1 MNLLSRTMPWLIVL
15 ASIIV
20 MLVYVL
26 LGHYAHPSADDYCM
40 ANGVQSSGLISHLL
54 HHYAEWSGRYASN
67 TLYALYPMIFG
78 FADGYQVMPAAIIL
92 LLLLATAFFLSS
104 LFRIRLL
111 LPLNLLIAVSFT
123 AIFILGMR
131 DTASSLY
138 WTAGAMTYQ
147 SANILL
153 LLMLGLMIRLHDS
166 QSAQRGIGVTS
177 GLLVAVIILG
187 IGTHETN
194 MMLVTG
200 LVLLA
205 FLLQLHRG
213 WHRSRPWLLLLLV
226 AAISS
231 AIVFFAPGNL
241 ARTSTFPMSHDL
253 MRSLEG
259 SYVMGLKTL
268 RIWLGSPLLIV
279 ATLLTPFATA
289 KLLSLS
295 QRTFQLS
302 GTGLF
307 TLILVTLAVPF
318 VLQFPAWWAMGGYPP
333 ARTVDAIYF
342 VFLVC
347 WLATIAALSR
357 HYLFSGLQSF
367 QHGPMSGQLMLVF
380 VISSVL
386 FIAAIATN
394 GKFRRAV
401 GDLLYRAGPYH
412 AYILA
417 RYRLIEESIERNEF
431 FLTVPEYDGE
441 YPRSIYYNDIRP
453 HPGDWRNVCYARYY
467 GVSAIRRVKMQN
479 DR

>member
-1 MNLLSRTMPWLIVL
+1 MPWLILL
-15 ASIIV
+15 ASIMV
-20 MLVYVL
+20 LLVYVL

-40 ANGVQSSGLISHLL
+40 ANGVQSAGLFSHLL
-54 HHYAEWSGRYASN
+54 HHYVEWSGRYASN

-78 FADGYQVMPAAIIL
+78 FTDGYQVMPAAIIL
-92 LLLLATAFFLSS
+92 LLVLATAFFLSS
-104 LFRIRLL
+104 LFRIRLF
-111 LPLNLLIAVSFT
+111 LPFNLLIAVSFT

-153 LLMLGLMIRLHDS
+153 LFMLGLMIRLHDS

-187 IGTHETN
+187 VGTHETN

-200 LVLLA
+200 LVMLA
-205 FLLQLHRG
+205 FLLQVRRG
-213 WHRSRPWLLLLLV
+213 WGRSRVWLLLLLV
-226 AAISS
+226 AATSS

-279 ATLLTPFATA
+279 ATLLTPFAMA

-302 GTGLF
+302 GTRLL
-307 TLILVTLAVPF
+307 TLVLVTLAVPF

-333 ARTVDAIYF
+333 ARTIDAIYF

-347 WLATIAALSR
+347 WLVTITALSR
-357 HYLFSGLQSF
+357 HYLVSGLQSF
-367 QHGPMSGQLMLVF
+367 QHGPVSGQLMLVF
-380 VISSVL
+380 IISSVL
-386 FIAAIATN
+386 FVAAIATN
-394 GKFRRAV
+394 GKFRRAA
-401 GDLLYRAGPYH
+401 GDLLYRAGPYN

-417 RYRLIEESIERNEF
+417 RYRMIDEAISRNEF
-431 FLTVPEYDGE
+431 FLTVPEYDGQ
-441 YPRSIYYNDIRP
+441 YPRSIYYNDIRS

-467 GVSAIRRVKMQN
+467 GISAIRRVKMRN
-479 DR
+479 DQ